1 MRTMPDLAGTHVL
14 VTAAG
19 SGIGRAIA
27 RQAAAR
33 SAVVTA
39 VDREVEGLETLRAEF
54 GNRVLPVLADLT
66 AEAEVQAAAASASR
80 EFGPVHQLHNVVG
93 GSRGSAPIVHM
104 RVEDWDFTVALA
116 LRSCFLVTKHVAPL
130 MSEGGGIV
138 NVASIN
144 ARVPHYPASAYSS
157 AKAAVE
163 MFTKCTALELRP
175 KIRANAVLPGIV
187 RTRSTAA
194 QTAPGSAALKAFEEA
209 CALGRVADPADV
221 AGPCLFLAGPE
232 ARHITGTSLVVD
244 GGVEIMAYPDP
255 RDYLSDAMDR

>member
-1 MRTMPDLAGTHVL
+1 MR
-14 VTAAG
+14 
-19 SGIGRAIA
+19 
-27 RQAAAR
+27 
-33 SAVVTA
+33 
-39 VDREVEGLETLRAEF
+39 
-54 GNRVLPVLADLT
+54 
-66 AEAEVQAAAASASR
+66 
-80 EFGPVHQLHNVVG
+80 
-93 GSRGSAPIVHM
+93 
-104 RVEDWDFTVALA
+104 
-116 LRSCFLVTKHVAPL
+116 
-130 MSEGGGIV
+130 EGGGIV

-157 AKAAVE
+157 ATAAVE

-175 KIRANAVLPGIV
+175 KIRAHAVLPGIV
-187 RTRSTAA
+187 RTRATAA
-194 QTAPGSAALKAFEEA
+194 QTAPGPAGRQAFEEA